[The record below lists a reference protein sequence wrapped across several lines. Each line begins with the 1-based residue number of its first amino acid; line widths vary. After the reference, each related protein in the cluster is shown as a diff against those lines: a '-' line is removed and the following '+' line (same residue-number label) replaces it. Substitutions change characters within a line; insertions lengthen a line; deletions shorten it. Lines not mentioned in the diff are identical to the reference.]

1 MTIDIPTWGATLVS
15 FPLIMENNSLEDI
28 FGLDGTIY
36 SITTEEQAATLMDDI
51 GWAGSL
57 TEINPLKGYWFYNSD
72 EEGTTIDIEGELVGN
87 PTYELNPGTQPTLIS
102 YPFLHSQEPG
112 CTLNGLE
119 NIITAII
126 GQGVAALYNPET
138 GWTGSIESFEP
149 GTAYWVKHKS
159 GAPTEFN
166 WNQCLVSSSAT
177 INEFNFR
184 FPKNWHEMGINN
196 VFEELES
203 QAPTMKKIL
212 VNRILKKQRRL

>member
-1 MTIDIPTWGATLVS
+1 M
-15 FPLIMENNSLEDI
+15 
-28 FGLDGTIY
+28 DGTIY

-57 TEINPLKGYWFYNSD
+57 TEINPLKGYWVYNSD

-112 CTLNGLE
+112 CTLDGLE